1 MREKRTAQTSLFDPA
16 IDHPLADGLERASVW
31 LDEHPELRRD
41 RRRSGRR
48 YGGGA
53 RSPRADLRDDS
64 ALRGTQASA
73 PGDLPG
79 AGVCVAGL
87 AFGTALRARG
97 HGAAAEEVS
106 AAGGAGGGE
115 RDDLGAHQSALA
127 WRGERGGDR
136 NRKPATYRQHGDPY
150 AYPGTRRQPPAVR
163 RDTRAEPVARHGAQ
177 ALGAASRG
185 VSRSPSG
192 GTLEIGS
199 RRGARRSKTYRKL
212 LVGAAHAGLRRPCH
226 SAKPELL
233 LRVVD
238 QTQRRVFGETV
249 PAAEKVLSLF
259 EPHTDII
266 LKGGRGTHFHKVNF
280 ATGRSGL
287 VLDTVV
293 EKGNPADS
301 ARSADA

>member
-1 MREKRTAQTSLFDPA
+1 MREKRTAQTSLFDPPA

-31 LDEHPELRRD
+31 LDEHPELLD
-41 RRRSGRR
+41 EI
-48 YGGGA
+48 A
-53 RSPRADLRDDS
+53 ADLGADTGAARGRHGLTCETI
-64 ALRGTQASA
+64 LRCAVLKHLRQETC
-73 PGDLPG
+73 PG

-87 AFGTALRARG
+87 AFGAALRARG

-192 GTLEIGS
+192 GQAAHVGDRVATRRAALEDLPQ
-199 RRGARRSKTYRKL
+199 AVA
-212 LVGAAHAGLRRPCH
+212 VGAAHAGATPRGRCRRWRPRRRRGPCH
-226 SAKPELL
+226 GHKTSAKPESCCS
-233 LRVVD
+233 VSWI
-238 QTQRRVFGETV
+238 RRN
-249 PAAEKVLSLF
+249 AACS
-259 EPHTDII
+259 T
-266 LKGGRGTHFHKVNF
+266 
-280 ATGRSGL
+280 
-287 VLDTVV
+287 
-293 EKGNPADS
+293 
-301 ARSADA
+301 ARRYRRRKRY